1 MADDNDKINP
11 LLAKLEKLLKRQ
23 DNFSIE
29 INELREEIIRLKD
42 TQIKKQFEEN
52 QELTSCEASSA
63 AIVEPAIKPVTSIYQ
78 TYQQKIAEK
87 QPKNSDSEPN
97 YLPENKSD
105 LEKFI
110 GENLINKIG
119 IAITVI
125 GVGIG
130 AKYSIEHD
138 LISPLTRII
147 LGYLMGLGLLGF
159 GIKLKKNYENY
170 SAVLVSG
177 AMAIMYFITYS
188 AYSFY
193 ELIPQPIA
201 FSIMVLF
208 TGFTVVAAISYNQQ
222 VIAHVGLVGAYAVPF
237 LLSDGS
243 GKIAILFSYMALINL
258 GILFIAFKK
267 YWKPLYYAS
276 FILSWLIYFSWYSTK
291 FQTIEHFELALT
303 FLLVFFFTFYS
314 VFLSYKLL
322 RKEKFEDEDIMLL
335 LANSFIFYG
344 IGYSILT
351 SNESANQLLGLF
363 TLCNAIVHFGVSILI
378 ARQQLNNKNL
388 FYLVTGL
395 VLTFITIAIPVQLN
409 GNWVT
414 LFWACE
420 AALLFWIGRTKHIQF
435 YESLAYIL
443 IILAF
448 LSIVQDW
455 KTVYSLYNPKQ
466 PETRLLPIM
475 NINFITSLLV
485 IICFGFISTLYRNPK
500 YTSPIAT
507 YNELSGIVSFLI
519 PVTLLIVLYNSFRME
534 ITTFWNQLY
543 IDSAIEVKNQNA
555 SYIDNYIDTDLLK
568 FKTIW
573 VINYSLFFMALLS
586 FANIKKFRNS
596 NLGYIN
602 LVLNTIVLLVF
613 LIQGLYL
620 FGQLRDSY
628 LSQSLAEYYQRS
640 SFNIGIRY
648 ISFAFVVLILIATY
662 KYTKQDFIKTDSLD
676 FKQTFDL
683 LLFTSILWIASSEL
697 ISLMDIMKFS
707 QSYKLGLTILWGVY
721 SLIIIALGIWKKKKH
736 LRISAI
742 VLFAITL
749 IKLFVYD
756 ISHLDTI
763 AKTIVFVSLGILL
776 LIISFLY
783 HKYKHMITDE
793 PEH

>member
-1 MADDNDKINP
+1 MADDNDIVNP

-23 DNFSIE
+23 DSFSIE
-29 INELREEIIRLKD
+29 INELREEILRLKE
-42 TQIKKQFEEN
+42 TQIKNQFEEN
-52 QELTSCEASSA
+52 HELTSCEPPSVAN
-63 AIVEPAIKPVTSIYQ
+63 VEPAIKPITSIYQ

-87 QPKNSDSEPN
+87 QPKSSDSDPN
-97 YLPENKSD
+97 NLPEIKSD

-193 ELIPQPIA
+193 DLIPQPIA
-201 FSIMVLF
+201 FSIMALF

-276 FILSWLIYFSWYSTK
+276 FLLSWLIYFSWYSTK
-291 FQTIEHFELALT
+291 FQTIEHFELALI
-303 FLLVFFFTFYS
+303 FLSVFFFTFYS
-314 VFLSYKLL
+314 VFLAYKLL

-378 ARQQLNNKNL
+378 ARQQLTSKNL

-395 VLTFITIAIPVQLN
+395 VLTFITIAVPVQLD

-414 LFWACE
+414 LFWASE
-420 AALLFWIGRTKHIQF
+420 AAVLFWIGRTKNIQF
-435 YESLAYIL
+435 YEILAYIL

-448 LSIVQDW
+448 FSIVQDW

-466 PETRLLPIM
+466 PETRLIPLM

-485 IICFGFISTLYRNPK
+485 IICFGFIDTLYRNPK
-500 YTSPIAT
+500 YTSPIASHK
-507 YNELSGIVSFLI
+507 ELSGIVSFLI
-519 PVTLLIVLYNSFRME
+519 PVILLIVLYNSFRME
-534 ITTFWNQLY
+534 ITNYWSQLY
-543 IDSAIEVKNQNA
+543 VDSAIEIKSQNA
-555 SYIDNYIDTDLLK
+555 SYVDSYMDTDLLK

-573 VINYSLFFMALLS
+573 VINYSLFFLSFLS
-586 FANIKKFRNS
+586 FANIKKLRNS

-602 LVLNTIVLLVF
+602 LVLNTIVLLIF

-648 ISFAFVVLILIATY
+648 ISFAFVVLTLISTY
-662 KYTKQDFIKTDSLD
+662 KYTKQDIIKTDSLD

-683 LLFTSILWIASSEL
+683 LLFTTILWIASSEL
-697 ISLMDIMKFS
+697 ISWMDIMKFS

-783 HKYKHMITDE
+783 NKYKQIIADE
-793 PEH
+793 SEN